1 MKVAVISDI
10 HSNLNGLKW
19 AISDAQSRN
28 VDQIIFLGD
37 YITDGYQDNEVLD
50 LVRKYGGIQISGN
63 RERIFETFD
72 FNHVPINLEPIAWT
86 YANLTQANRKYIK
99 ALPKVE
105 EVKLGNYRVLVVH
118 GDGFE
123 HYPSIEKAFD
133 NLIMVYDFDIC
144 LFGHSHD
151 AQNYYYGN
159 KYFINPGSVG
169 IPITQD
175 GYQYKIVTVYPELS
189 IATYNKQTYHHLSTV
204 VEDYKQSEYYR
215 DNPLW
220 ASLILRNIITSE
232 DFGLKFWRCFD
243 EIATTYNH
251 LSLSDQW
258 QLTFALYN
266 TRHSKS
272 KHRCIPK
279 MPDNSL

>member
-1 MKVAVISDI
+1 MRVAVISDI
-10 HSNLNGLKW
+10 HSNLHGLKW
-19 AISDAQSRN
+19 ALRDAENRN
-28 VDQIIFLGD
+28 VDRYIFLGD

-50 LVRKYGGIQISGN
+50 LVREYGDILISGN

-72 FNHVPINLEPIAWT
+72 FDCVPINMKPIAWT

-99 ALPKVE
+99 TLARIKE
-105 EVKLGNYRVLVVH
+105 IELGGYRVLVIH

-123 HYPSIEKAFD
+123 HYASIEKAFD
-133 NLIMVYDFDIC
+133 ALIESYTFDIC

-151 AQNYYYGN
+151 AQNYHYRG

-169 IPITQD
+169 IPITQA
-175 GYQYKIVTVYPELS
+175 GYQYKIVSFTPKLS
-189 IATYNKQTYHHLSTV
+189 IATYNRQTHHNLSAV
-204 VEDYKQSEYYR
+204 AEDYKQSQYYR

-232 DFGLKFWRCFD
+232 DFGPKFWGCFH
-243 EIATTYNH
+243 EITTSYTH
-251 LSLSDQW
+251 LNLDDRW

-266 TRHSKS
+266 KRHCKS
-272 KHRCIPK
+272 KHRCVPK
-279 MPDNSL
+279 KLDKSL